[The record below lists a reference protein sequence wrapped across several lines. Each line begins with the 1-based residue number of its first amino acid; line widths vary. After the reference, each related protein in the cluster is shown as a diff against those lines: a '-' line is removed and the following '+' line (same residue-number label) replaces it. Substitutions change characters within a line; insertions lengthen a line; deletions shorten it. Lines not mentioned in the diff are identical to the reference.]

1 MHSRVL
7 SPPPFSARLFLTIDI
22 FANMVPIGLVFSIYD
37 STAEVAIQKM
47 IDASQR
53 MITISSSS
61 NEGVEGGWGGMNSA
75 MRRHLELQIK
85 TLQNAP
91 RDPDKLER
99 LLKSKRRQK
108 KEEEAM
114 YFEDTER
121 LVTEIEMLNVVLFLV
136 CRNRSRS

>member
-1 MHSRVL
+1 
-7 SPPPFSARLFLTIDI
+7 
-22 FANMVPIGLVFSIYD
+22 
-37 STAEVAIQKM
+37 
-47 IDASQR
+47 
-53 MITISSSS
+53 MITISNSSD
-61 NEGVEGGWGGMNSA
+61 EAVEGGWGGMNSA

-108 KEEEAM
+108 EDEAI

-121 LVTEIEMLNVVLFLV
+121 LVTKIEMLKVVLYLV
-136 CRNRSRS
+136 NRNKRSR

>member
-1 MHSRVL
+1 M
-7 SPPPFSARLFLTIDI
+7 
-22 FANMVPIGLVFSIYD
+22 VFSIHD
-37 STAEVAIQKM
+37 STTEVAIQKM
-47 IDASQR
+47 MVDASQK

-61 NEGVEGGWGGMNSA
+61 NEGVEGGWGGGMNSA

-91 RDPDKLER
+91 REPDKLER

-108 KEEEAM
+108 KEEAM

-121 LVTEIEMLNVVLFLV
+121 LVTEIEMLKVVLFLV